1 MSISTRKKRRIRLA
15 AALLAT
21 TALIL
26 SACGGGDT
34 AAPAPVAP
42 PAPSGGGQA
51 EAPAPVELSG
61 DPVVIG
67 VLWPQ
72 TGPTALTGNQVWN
85 AVQMA
90 IEEAN
95 AEGGID
101 GRPIKG
107 VVYDDEGRP
116 ERSAELAQRAISS
129 DGVVAVIGTHATTTG
144 LAVMDIF
151 EREEVPIIHNS
162 AATPVLT
169 ADKQFAF
176 RTAPL
181 TPDLASGLADIAK
194 ALAPTG
200 RVALIHDDGGFAL
213 GTLPFI
219 REAAARNQ
227 IELIVEVEY
236 PTASP
241 DLSAQ
246 ITALVR
252 SRPEVVI
259 IAGSQGAD
267 HGLVG
272 RQMVEQ
278 GLLVP
283 LVGFSPIS
291 FRDAVEIAG
300 PAYDQLPGVYTL
312 QTVDVTNPEFQS
324 FLDRYNASFSPVQL
338 LPEMVGAGYDATRI
352 LIEALRATGGEGGTA
367 LRDALYG
374 VGEVKVKASGRATS
388 SILFEPGNHNGQRG
402 SYLSPYILKGGKLE
416 QALDISF

>member
-1 MSISTRKKRRIRLA
+1 MSIINRRQRQARITA
-15 AALLAT
+15 ATFVSAAL
-21 TALIL
+21 II
-26 SACGGGDT
+26 SACGGGDSAT
-34 AAPAPVAP
+34 PAPVTP
-42 PAPSGGGQA
+42 PASGSAQT

-61 DPVVIG
+61 EPVVIG

-72 TGPTALTGNQVWN
+72 TGPTAQTGNQVWN

-90 IEEAN
+90 VEEAN
-95 AEGGID
+95 AEGGVD
-101 GRPIKG
+101 GRPIKAI
-107 VVYDDEGRP
+107 VYDDEGRP

-129 DGVVAVIGTHATTTG
+129 DGVIAVVGTHATTTG

-169 ADKQFAF
+169 QDKQFAF

-181 TPDLASGLADIAK
+181 TPDLAAGLVDIAK

-219 REAAARNQ
+219 REAAARNG
-227 IELIVEVEY
+227 IELITEIEY
-236 PTASP
+236 PTAAP

-252 SRPEVVI
+252 ANPEVVVM
-259 IAGSQGAD
+259 AGSQGAD

-278 GLLVP
+278 GLTVP

-291 FRDAVEIAG
+291 FKDAVDIAG
-300 PAYDQLPGVYTL
+300 PAYDQLEGVYTV
-312 QTVDVTNPEFQS
+312 QTVDVTNPEYQE
-324 FLDRYNASFSPVQL
+324 FLERYNSKFTPVDL

-352 LIEALRATGGEGGTA
+352 LIEALRATGGEGGVA
-367 LRDALYG
+367 LRDAIYA
-374 VGEVKVKASGRATS
+374 VGELKSTVSGRTTS

-402 SYLSPYILKGGKLE
+402 SYLSPYILKGGKLG
-416 QALDISF
+416 QALEIS